1 MKITIVQAVRQAL
14 DEEMGRDKDVM
25 VLGEDVGIDG
35 GVFRATEGLLEKYG
49 NDRVIDTPLSELG
62 IVGTSI
68 GLALYGLKPV
78 AEIQFSG
85 FAYAAYDQIVSHLGR
100 FRTRSRGRYKCHI
113 VLRMPYSGGIHAP
126 EHHSESMEAIYVHT
140 PGIKVVIPSTPYDTK
155 GLLVSSIRDPDPVI
169 FMEPKKI
176 YRAVKQEVPE
186 DEYTVPL
193 GKCSVL
199 QEGEDVTIIAYGAM
213 IRVAQQAAEES
224 GKSCEIIDVRTLK
237 PLDEKTIL
245 KSVEKTGRAVVVHE
259 GPRTCGFGAEISAL
273 IGEKALLSLKA
284 PVLRVTG
291 WDTPFP
297 LHKMENYYLPQPV
310 RVVRAIR
317 KVMEF

>member
-1 MKITIVQAVRQAL
+1 MAKITIVQAVNQAL
-14 DEEMGRDKDVM
+14 DEEMENDKDVI

-35 GVFRATEGLLEKYG
+35 GVFRATEGLFKKYG
-49 NDRVIDTPLSELG
+49 SDRVIDTPLSELG

-68 GLALYGLKPV
+68 GLALYGMKPV

-100 FRTRSRGRYKCHI
+100 LRTRSRGRYKSHV
-113 VLRMPYSGGIHAP
+113 VLRTPYSGGIHSP
-126 EHHSESMEAIYVHT
+126 EHHSESMEAIYVHV

-155 GLLVSSIRDPDPVI
+155 GLLISAIRDPDPVI

-176 YRAVKQEVPE
+176 YRAIKQDIPE
-186 DEYTVPL
+186 EYTVPL
-193 GKCSVL
+193 GKCSVV
-199 QEGEDVTIIAYGAM
+199 QEGSDVTLVSYGAM
-213 IRVAQQAAEES
+213 VRVAQKAAEQS
-224 GKSCEIIDVRTLK
+224 RKSCEIIDVRTLK
-237 PLDEKTIL
+237 PLDEKTIYD
-245 KSVEKTGRAVVVHE
+245 SVEKTGRAVIIHE

-273 IGEKALLSLKA
+273 INEKSLLSLKA

-291 WDTPFP
+291 WDTSFP
-297 LHKMENYYLPQPV
+297 LYKLENYYLPQPE